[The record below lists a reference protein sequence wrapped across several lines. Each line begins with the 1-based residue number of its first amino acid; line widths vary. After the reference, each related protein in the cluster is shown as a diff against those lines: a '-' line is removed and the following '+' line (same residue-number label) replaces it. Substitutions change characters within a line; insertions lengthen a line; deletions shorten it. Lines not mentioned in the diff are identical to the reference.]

1 MGDDRISPHVREL
14 AAQLPLGWE
23 CWAGV
28 AGLLYAR
35 RRKSSPP
42 IVLRGVTVA
51 EVVAKVAEQ
60 DAERV

>member
-1 MGDDRISPHVREL
+1 MGNDRISTQVREL
-14 AAQLPLGWE
+14 AEQLPLGWE

-35 RRKSSPP
+35 RRKSTPP
-42 IVLRGVTVA
+42 IVVRGVTVA

-60 DAERV
+60 EAERQ